1 MNVVNI
7 FSKGQILFFFCQ
19 MPKKHKKVIKY
30 SVCPNY
36 FIFSPMFMKFGRYTG
51 EHEMLGTARRY
62 HVNILSSSCIYD
74 KKYVILIFQHYCIA
88 QCGHGEIRFAGTKLF
103 LSQVIRSPRM
113 LPRKGGSQI
122 GVLYTHFRYSQ
133 K

>member
-1 MNVVNI
+1 
-7 FSKGQILFFFCQ
+7 
-19 MPKKHKKVIKY
+19 
-30 SVCPNY
+30 
-36 FIFSPMFMKFGRYTG
+36 MKC
-51 EHEMLGTARRY
+51 LARR
-62 HVNILSSSCIYD
+62 HRHDVNILSSSCIYD

-122 GVLYTHFRYSQ
+122 DVLYTPFRYSQ